1 MIISLEI
8 LIFEKKSAKPR
19 TSPKFA
25 IFEPITL
32 EMAISLES
40 YKTELM
46 LIKSSGAEVA
56 IDTTVRPIT
65 TLDILYFNERS
76 TEDFNK

>member
-1 MIISLEI
+1 

-32 EMAISLES
+32 DMAISLEFF
-40 YKTELM
+40 KTELM

-56 IDTTVRPIT
+56 IETTVRPIT
-65 TLDILYFNERS
+65 TFYILYFIDRS

>member
-1 MIISLEI
+1 MCSSDL
-8 LIFEKKSAKPR
+8 FEKKSAKPR
-19 TSPKFA
+19 TRPKFA

-32 EMAISLES
+32 EMAISLEFF
-40 YKTELM
+40 KTELM

-56 IDTTVRPIT
+56 IETTVRPIT
-65 TLDILYFNERS
+65 TFDILNFNDKS